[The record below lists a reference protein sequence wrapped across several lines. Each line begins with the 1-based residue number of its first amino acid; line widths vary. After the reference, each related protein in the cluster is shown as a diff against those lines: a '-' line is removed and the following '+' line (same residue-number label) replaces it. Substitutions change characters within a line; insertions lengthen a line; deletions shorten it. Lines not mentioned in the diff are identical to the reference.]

1 MARGSAQEIRDYCRK
16 LLATLGRPKGGFIAK
31 WYGDPA
37 GAGHSQEAI
46 KAMCAEFLKL
56 SREHNGNILNST
68 KADYETT
75 S

>member
-56 SREHNGNILNST
+56 SREHNGDILNST